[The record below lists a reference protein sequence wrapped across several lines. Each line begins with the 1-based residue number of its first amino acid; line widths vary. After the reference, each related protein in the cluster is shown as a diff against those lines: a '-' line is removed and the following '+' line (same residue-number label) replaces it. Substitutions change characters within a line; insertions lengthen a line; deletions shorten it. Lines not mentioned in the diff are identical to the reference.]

1 MKAVI
6 ITAKRFDCLIE
17 PWLDE
22 DISNYLT
29 SKGYKPEMEIHRS
42 ENDPTSLHL
51 SEVKRTNKLLVE
63 AVETLYPNDSHRYLE
78 VIELPDENPDNFVVL
93 EKIVDGMVTNEC
105 IIRKDALFKPK
116 PQSYNSFAPL
126 EVV

>member
-6 ITAKRFDCLIE
+6 ITAKRFNTLIE

-22 DISNYLT
+22 DINNYLMA
-29 SKGYKPEMEIHRS
+29 KGYKPEMEITRWD
-42 ENDPTSLHL
+42 NDPTTLHL
-51 SEVKRTNKLLVE
+51 GEVKRTNPLFVE

-78 VIELPDENPDNFVVL
+78 IIELPDENPDNFVVL
-93 EKIVDGMVTNEC
+93 SKIVDGYVTNEC
-105 IIRKDALFKPK
+105 IVRKDALFTPR
-116 PQSYNSFAPL
+116 PQSNNSFVGE